1 MNKNMIYEIRQLN
14 IETIA
19 MMLGMEVRQ
28 HKCRCFNH
36 DDHHPSLHFNVR
48 KNIWHCFVCNI
59 GGDGISLVMKYR
71 NISFIEACE
80 WLCNTFG
87 IAMTNDSNEQTKT
100 KTITPNKNIMDR
112 IRINNIVF
120 LDPMVVEKSLSTG
133 NSFCRSL
140 VANNI
145 FTWEQMLHA
154 SETYRLGATNSGGTI
169 FWQINRE
176 EQICDGKVMHYGSD
190 CHRDKEKSPIWVS
203 WIMKHR
209 QHKLSLDART
219 EKCLFGLH
227 LLSVDAD
234 ADDVEIAVVESEK
247 TAVICS
253 ELFTLKSMKEKYNI
267 SDIHIKPNI
276 LWMAT
281 GGISNISTKLLMPL
295 KGYKITLFPDT
306 DTDGSAYRHWTD
318 MAEKISRE
326 MDQKINI
333 SNILEKY
340 ASAEQKENKIDIA
353 DWITER

>member
-1 MNKNMIYEIRQLN
+1 MNKNMIEEIRQLN

-19 MMLGMEVRQ
+19 IMLGMEVRQ

-71 NISFIEACE
+71 NISFVEACE

-87 IAMTNDSNEQTKT
+87 IAERNDRKERI
-100 KTITPNKNIMDR
+100 KTITPNKNIMDK
-112 IRINNIVF
+112 IQINDTVF
-120 LDPMVVEKSLSTG
+120 LDSMVVEKSLSTN
-133 NSFCRSL
+133 NSFCCSL
-140 VANNI
+140 VTNNI
-145 FTWEQMLHA
+145 LTREQMLHA
-154 SETYRLGATNSGGTI
+154 SETYKLGTTNSGGAI
-169 FWQINRE
+169 FWQINRK
-176 EQICDGKVMHYGSD
+176 EQVCDGKVMHYGSD
-190 CHRDKEKSPIWVS
+190 CHRDKGKTPIWVS

-209 QHKLSLDART
+209 QHKLSLDAKT

-227 LLSVDAD
+227 LLSAD
-234 ADDVEIAVVESEK
+234 TDYDDVEIAIVESEK

-253 ELFTLKSMKEKYNI
+253 ELFTLKTLNDKYNI
-267 SDIHIKPNI
+267 SGIHIKPNI

-295 KGYKITLFPDT
+295 KGYKVTLFPDT
-306 DTDGSAYRHWTD
+306 DTDGTAYKQWTD

-326 MDQKINI
+326 IDQKINV
-333 SNILEKY
+333 SDILEKY